1 MVVRA
6 ESPVGRPPDKHGRE
20 YMKQKGIPLREL
32 ISTLAVVASL
42 VFVGLEIR
50 QNTAA
55 QRSQTRQAISD
66 AAYDSFTRLAES
78 PDLAAAFNSVFGAD
92 TTSLSATDSSRA
104 EYLMLGAL
112 RRMENVYLQHREGV
126 FDDDILETYGFSGGV
141 FARPQFRPWWERE
154 SFRDVFDSSFVRAFE
169 EENNLR

>member
-1 MVVRA
+1 
-6 ESPVGRPPDKHGRE
+6 
-20 YMKQKGIPLREL
+20 MKNQKVALREVV
-32 ISTLAVVASL
+32 STLAVVASL

-78 PDLAAAFNSVFGAD
+78 ADLAVAFNSMFLDD
-92 TTSLSATDSSRA
+92 TTSLSAADSSRA
-104 EYLMLGAL
+104 GFFMLGAL

-126 FDDDILETYGFSGGV
+126 FDDDILDTYGFSGGV
-141 FARPQFRPWWERE
+141 FTRPQFRAYWELE

-169 EENNLR
+169 EANGLR